1 MESRVYYNKL
11 VRDFIKGKIEGKG
24 ESCSVRVIEDTQE
37 FQQELLKKVVEEAQ
51 ALAHARSRDEFLNEY
66 ADLMVV
72 LDTLTNL
79 MEFSEADIE
88 TALAENVESKGL
100 YQERHFLHWSA
111 DVGYQSNETPQ
122 GIAS

>member
-1 MESRVYYNKL
+1 MNKVFYNKL
-11 VRDFIKGKIEGKG
+11 VRDHIKEKIEGKG
-24 ESCSVRVIEDTQE
+24 ESCSVRVIEDAQE

-51 ALAHARSRDEFLNEY
+51 ALAHTRTREEFLNEY

-111 DVGYQSNETPQ
+111 DVDYQSNETPQ
-122 GIAS
+122 GVRS